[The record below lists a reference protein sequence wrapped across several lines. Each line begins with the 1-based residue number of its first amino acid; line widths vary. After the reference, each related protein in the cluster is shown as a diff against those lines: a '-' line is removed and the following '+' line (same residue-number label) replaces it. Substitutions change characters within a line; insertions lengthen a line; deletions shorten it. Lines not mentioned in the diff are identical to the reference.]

1 MTSSEFY
8 NNLII
13 SSIFP
18 FKTNKQPTK
27 SKTLRHT
34 FLDGLALLLNGSNK
48 CTSVYPLLKE
58 KKILITCNESLK
70 NDDKIYFDKFFRLI
84 REYSQSCLTS
94 NEHDMG
100 KIYSLLKSIIFEYN
114 KNKCIKRITDDL
126 FNDVVS
132 NLKKLSNANV
142 DDLCQKITYGKLK
155 KCSPEYYYLKQKN
168 ILLKEFILKLY
179 NWIDYIISNRHA
191 IKNNKNNVELEIILK
206 FQVIGELLYNSE
218 IFRSILSKVYS
229 IGNDVE
235 RILYYLDRVSAHHQS
250 LSLIVKTL
258 QRRKSE
264 CDQIY
269 KNIQWSFIEP
279 IQTIV
284 ELKETP
290 SSSFDKIWLACR
302 LGNDEIKKEFQ
313 DKFIQN
319 KFHSYDSNLKLS
331 TCLHSEI
338 RMIDYLIEQNIKEV
352 YDNDVEIGISK
363 LPCYLCSLYI
373 AKLNGDFNRAFY
385 ISSLRTNEKIYP
397 NWMFRNNEK
406 DKIIDDIHNQLY
418 KFIKNEVQLFQVT
431 MRNKI
436 DDSDEE
442 ATEVEEYIDNW
453 LLHLNMRMT
462 ESP

>member
-1 MTSSEFY
+1 MMTSDFY

-18 FKTNKQPTK
+18 FKTNKQPTR
-27 SKTLRHT
+27 SKTRRHR

-70 NDDKIYFDKFFRLI
+70 TDDKIYFDEIFGLI
-84 REYSQSCLTS
+84 REYSQYCLTS
-94 NEHDMG
+94 NENDMEE
-100 KIYSLLKSIIFEYN
+100 IYLLLESIIFEYN

-155 KCSPEYYYLKQKN
+155 NGSPDYCYLKEKN
-168 ILLKEFILKLY
+168 ILLKEYILKLF
-179 NWIDYIISNRHA
+179 NWIDYITSNRHA

-206 FQVIGELLYNSE
+206 FQVFGELLYNSE

-235 RILYYLDRVSAHHQS
+235 RILYYLDRVSAHHRS
-250 LSLIVKTL
+250 LNLILKTL
-258 QRRKSE
+258 HERKSE
-264 CDQIY
+264 YGEIY

-279 IQTIV
+279 IKTIV
-284 ELKETP
+284 ELKTTP
-290 SSSFDKIWLACR
+290 SSSFDKIWLAC
-302 LGNDEIKKEFQ
+302 GFVDNETKKEFQ

-319 KFHSYDSNLKLS
+319 KFNSYDSNLKLS

-352 YDNDVEIGISK
+352 HDNDVEIGISK

-373 AKLNGDFNRAFY
+373 EKLNGDFNRTFY
-385 ISSLRTNEKIYP
+385 IGSLRTNEKIYP

-406 DKIIDDIHNQLY
+406 DKIIYDINNQLC
-418 KFIKNEVQLFQVT
+418 KFIKNEVQLFQLT
-431 MRNKI
+431 IRNKI
-436 DDSDEE
+436 DNSDQQ
-442 ATEVEEYIDNW
+442 ATEAAEYINNRI
-453 LLHLNMRMT
+453 LHLNMRFT
-462 ESP
+462 EDL

>member
-1 MTSSEFY
+1 MTTSEFY

-27 SKTLRHT
+27 SKSLRHS
-34 FLDGLALLLNGSNK
+34 FLDGLALLLNDSNQS
-48 CTSVYPLLKE
+48 TSVYPLLKE
-58 KKILITCNESLK
+58 KKILITRNKQLK
-70 NDDKIYFDKFFRLI
+70 DNDEEYFDKFFGLI
-84 REYSQSCLTS
+84 REYSQHCLTS
-94 NEHDMG
+94 NQHGMHE
-100 KIYSLLKSIIFEYN
+100 IYSSLESIVFEYN
-114 KNKCIKRITDDL
+114 KRKCIDRIIDYL

-132 NLKKLSNANV
+132 NLEKLPNNNV
-142 DDLCQKITYGKLK
+142 DDLCQKITYNKLNK
-155 KCSPEYYYLKQKN
+155 GSADYYHLKDNKMS
-168 ILLKEFILKLY
+168 LKEYILILF
-179 NWIDYIISNRHA
+179 NWIKFIISNRDS
-191 IKNNKNNVELEIILK
+191 IRNNKSNLELKIILK
-206 FQVIGELLYNSE
+206 FQATAELLYHSG
-218 IFRSILSKVYS
+218 IFRSMLSIVYS
-229 IGNDVE
+229 IDNVE
-235 RILYYLDRVSAHHQS
+235 RILYYLDKVSAHR
-250 LSLIVKTL
+250 LSLNLILKTL
-258 QRRKSE
+258 EKRKSE
-264 CDQIY
+264 YGETY

-279 IQTIV
+279 IEKVV

-290 SSSFDKIWLACR
+290 SSSFDKIWSACG
-302 LGNDEIKKEFQ
+302 LQNDQTKTAFQ
-313 DKFIQN
+313 SEYIQN
-319 KFHSYDSNLKLS
+319 KFVEYDSSLKLS

-373 AKLNGDFNRAFY
+373 EKLNDDFNRTFY

-418 KFIKNEVQLFQVT
+418 KFIKNEVKFFQIT

-442 ATEVEEYIDNW
+442 ATEVEEYIDNR